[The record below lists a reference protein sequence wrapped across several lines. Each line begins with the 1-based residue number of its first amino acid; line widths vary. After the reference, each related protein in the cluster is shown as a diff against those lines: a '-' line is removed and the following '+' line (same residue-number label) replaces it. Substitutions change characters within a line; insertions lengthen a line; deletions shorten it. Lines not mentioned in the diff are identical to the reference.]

1 MDKYLIVLAGP
12 TASGK
17 TMTAI
22 KIALALNTEI
32 ISADSRQFYKELSIG
47 TAAPTALEL
56 STVKHYLVH
65 HLSIFDKYDVSDYE
79 HDVISLTNRLF
90 KKHNAIVLTGGSG
103 MFIDAVCDG
112 LDDIPDINDET
123 RKKISDLLQDHGI
136 TCLQELVSQYDPEYY
151 SIVDKNNP
159 RRLQRALEVYFQTG
173 IPYSSFRKKQKKKRD
188 FKILRYALLWD
199 RDALIERINKR
210 VDIMMHDGL
219 LDEVRSV
226 YPYRELNSL
235 NTVGYKELF
244 DFLDGKCSL
253 EDATDRI
260 KINTRQYAK
269 RQMTWFRKN
278 DEYKWFA
285 IEETDDII
293 SSIKHIVK

>member
-56 STVKHYLVH
+56 STVKHHLVH

-112 LDDIPDINDET
+112 LDDIPDINDDT

>member
-22 KIALALNTEI
+22 KISLALNTEI

-79 HDVISLTNRLF
+79 HDVISLTNQLF

-253 EDATDRI
+253 EDATNRI

>member
-173 IPYSSFRKKQKKKRD
+173 IPYSSFRKKQKKERD

>member
-79 HDVISLTNRLF
+79 HDVISLTNQLF

-123 RKKISDLLQDHGI
+123 RKKISDLLQDQGI

>member
-79 HDVISLTNRLF
+79 HDVISLTNQLF

-219 LDEVRSV
+219 LDEVRTV

>member
-79 HDVISLTNRLF
+79 HDVISLTNQLF

-173 IPYSSFRKKQKKKRD
+173 IPYSSFRKKQKKERD

>member
-17 TMTAI
+17 TTTAI

-79 HDVISLTNRLF
+79 HDVISLTNQLF

-173 IPYSSFRKKQKKKRD
+173 IPYSSFRKKQKKERD

>member
-1 MDKYLIVLAGP
+1 
-12 TASGK
+12 
-17 TMTAI
+17 
-22 KIALALNTEI
+22 
-32 ISADSRQFYKELSIG
+32 
-47 TAAPTALEL
+47 
-56 STVKHYLVH
+56 
-65 HLSIFDKYDVSDYE
+65 
-79 HDVISLTNRLF
+79 
-90 KKHNAIVLTGGSG
+90 

>member
-103 MFIDAVCDG
+103 LFIDAVCDG

-219 LDEVRSV
+219 LDEVRTV

>member
-219 LDEVRSV
+219 LDEVRTV

>member
-1 MDKYLIVLAGP
+1 
-12 TASGK
+12 
-17 TMTAI
+17 
-22 KIALALNTEI
+22 
-32 ISADSRQFYKELSIG
+32 
-47 TAAPTALEL
+47 
-56 STVKHYLVH
+56 
-65 HLSIFDKYDVSDYE
+65 
-79 HDVISLTNRLF
+79 
-90 KKHNAIVLTGGSG
+90 
-103 MFIDAVCDG
+103 
-112 LDDIPDINDET
+112 
-123 RKKISDLLQDHGI
+123 
-136 TCLQELVSQYDPEYY
+136 
-151 SIVDKNNP
+151 
-159 RRLQRALEVYFQTG
+159 
-173 IPYSSFRKKQKKKRD
+173 
-188 FKILRYALLWD
+188 
-199 RDALIERINKR
+199 
-210 VDIMMHDGL
+210 MMHDGL

-253 EDATDRI
+253 EDATNRI

>member
-79 HDVISLTNRLF
+79 HDVIYLTNQLF

-219 LDEVRSV
+219 LDEVRTV

>member
-226 YPYRELNSL
+226 YPYRGLNSL

>member
-79 HDVISLTNRLF
+79 HDVISLTNQLF

>member
-17 TMTAI
+17 TTTAI

>member
-56 STVKHYLVH
+56 STVKHHLVH
-65 HLSIFDKYDVSDYE
+65 HLCIFDKYDVSDYE
-79 HDVISLTNRLF
+79 HDVISLTNQLF

>member
-79 HDVISLTNRLF
+79 HDVISLTNQLF
-90 KKHNAIVLTGGSG
+90 KNHNAIVLTGGSG